1 MHQWLVQQLV
11 ESGLLAA
18 PQLAT
23 LASSDGSAGCWVA
36 LRAQEESLEP
46 RISMMRCGATVSA
59 YQSLRL
65 RTFHYQVQRHGAE
78 HRLRL
83 PMSAEVEGRSIN
95 LACTVS

>member
-1 MHQWLVQQLV
+1 MLYALKKRAL
-11 ESGLLAA
+11 SR
-18 PQLAT
+18 
-23 LASSDGSAGCWVA
+23 SDLHDA
-36 LRAQEESLEP
+36 LW
-46 RISMMRCGATVSA
+46 CHHA